1 MALTHTKLSIKRR
14 VRIYKKAIE
23 EKKEQLNEL
32 KDVDTPKSPLERD
45 ELQQE
50 IQELEIKLN
59 ETNEQLETS
68 KLGYQPDFF
77 ND

>member
-1 MALTHTKLSIKRR
+1 MALTQTKLSIKRR

-23 EKKEQLNEL
+23 EKKEQLEEL
-32 KDVDTPKSPLERD
+32 NGVDTPKSPLERA
-45 ELQQE
+45 ELQQG

-68 KLGYQPDFF
+68 NLGYQPDFF